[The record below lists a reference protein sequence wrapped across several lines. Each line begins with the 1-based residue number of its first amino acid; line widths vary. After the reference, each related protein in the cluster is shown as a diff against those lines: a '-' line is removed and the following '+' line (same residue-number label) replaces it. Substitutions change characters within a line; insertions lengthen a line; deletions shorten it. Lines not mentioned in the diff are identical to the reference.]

1 MPIGAIAR
9 AKRRAEEAAA
19 AAAAAKGPEPMLTVR
34 LAEVPFDA
42 DLSPL
47 TAEAYPVEGFPFEDT
62 AEPKIRKKSGPK
74 PRPLTKKEEVSD
86 AQEG

>member
-9 AKRRAEEAAA
+9 AKRRAEEA

-47 TAEAYPVEGFPFEDT
+47 TAEAYPVDDFPFEDT

-74 PRPLTKKEEVSD
+74 PKPLTKKEVAD